1 MKVYIIMLSPPPPPA
16 KTECAEK
23 TNELGP
29 QEAAMLAQERNTVI
43 IDQNM

>member
-1 MKVYIIMLSPPPPPA
+1 MKVQVIMLPPPPPA
-16 KTECAEK
+16 KTECTKK